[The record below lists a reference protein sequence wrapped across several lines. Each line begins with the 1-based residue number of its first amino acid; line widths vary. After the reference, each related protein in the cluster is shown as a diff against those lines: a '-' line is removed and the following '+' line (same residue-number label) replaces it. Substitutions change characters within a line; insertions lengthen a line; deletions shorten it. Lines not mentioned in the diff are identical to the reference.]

1 MSWNINRIG
10 VVSMP
15 MRLFFVTFLALGAG
29 VSTAFADQTDPRLDD
44 LFVELRSGDG
54 LSAEETVGRIQAIWS
69 DAQSDTVDVI
79 FERAVQSAAAG
90 ELQLA
95 EALLDN
101 VTGLA
106 PNFSQ
111 GWAMRGVVRLEDDNL
126 TGALDDFTTA
136 LALEPRQFEV
146 QIAVANMQLASGD
159 KRGAYDRLQQAL
171 EWNPHDEHARTLAR
185 KLRRELDGQEI

>member
-1 MSWNINRIG
+1 
-10 VVSMP
+10 
-15 MRLFFVTFLALGAG
+15 MRLFFVTFLALCAG
-29 VSTAFADQTDPRLDD
+29 VSAAFADQTDPRLDD
-44 LFVELRSGDG
+44 LFAELRAGDG
-54 LSAEETVGRIQAIWS
+54 LSAEETVGRIMSIWS

-79 FERAVQSAAAG
+79 FERAVQSAGAG
-90 ELQLA
+90 KFQLA

-106 PNFSQ
+106 PSFSQ

-126 TGALDDFTTA
+126 TGALDDFTRA

-146 QIAVANMQLASGD
+146 QIAVAQMQLAGGD
-159 KRGAYDRLQQAL
+159 KRGAYDRLQKAL